1 MMVRRVL
8 RVRVGLLMLE
18 VLLGRDQSGAYMSS
32 HRERGLGLG
41 QVARLRL
48 RLLVTSGALDK
59 DWGTGDRCLDVPVR
73 FRPGIECKEINV
85 RS

>member
-18 VLLGRDQSGAYMSS
+18 VLLGRDQSGAYMLS

-48 RLLVTSGALDK
+48 LVTSGALDR
-59 DWGTGDRCLDVPVR
+59 DWGTGDRCLEMFQYDFVL
-73 FRPGIECKEINV
+73 ELNV
-85 RS
+85 KK